1 MGNGAMTNSGQN
13 LNILFVVQ
21 NDPFYVKE
29 FFDEFLKNSNN
40 LSEIK
45 GVIICSALG
54 KKLAP
59 ELIAQMYNFYGL
71 WGFVQMGF
79 RFVGK
84 KMMALL
90 TNRLPFK
97 NSYTLE
103 QLFNRHKL
111 YVEKRDD
118 INSQLF
124 IDEWKRKNIDIII
137 SVASSVIF
145 KTQLLNMPRFGC
157 INIHHGKLP
166 RYRGMMP
173 NFWQMYNNEKT
184 AGITIHRINS
194 KIDDGEII
202 QQKEIEILPDETL
215 DHLIIRSKRL
225 GAELMIGAINRIKE
239 GSVSCAKNR
248 PQDASY
254 YSFPQKKDVKEFM
267 KRGKRIV

>member
-1 MGNGAMTNSGQN
+1 MTNSGQN

-21 NDPFYVKE
+21 DDPFYVKE
-29 FFDEFLKNSNN
+29 FFDEFLKKSDN

-54 KKLAP
+54 KKSVFKLV
-59 ELIAQMYNFYGL
+59 AQMYNFYGL
-71 WGFVQMGF
+71 RGFVRMGF
-79 RFVGK
+79 RFAGK
-84 KMMALL
+84 KIMAALAKH
-90 TNRLPFK
+90 LPLK

-111 YVEKRDD
+111 YIEKRDD
-118 INSQLF
+118 INSRLF
-124 IDEWKRKNIDIII
+124 IDEWKRKNIDSII

-145 KTQLLNMPRFGC
+145 RPQLLNMPRLGC

-202 QQKEIEILPDETL
+202 LQKEFEILPDETL

-225 GAELMIGAINRIKE
+225 GAELMIDAIKRIKE
-239 GSVSCAKNR
+239 GRVICIANS
-248 PQDASY
+248 PQKASY
-254 YSFPQKKDVKEFM
+254 YSFPQKKDMEEFR
-267 KRGKRIV
+267 KRGKKTL